1 MSTARWSL
9 DKWHDLFRTLF
20 RPEHVAFF
28 PHKVFRWDAQG
39 IYLDC
44 FFPFPCEHLLGGEA
58 ILGKTV
64 KEVMPKPFGLTIQRA
79 VGLTLRRGHPQ
90 DVQCVFPAG
99 KQSYVASIRLFP
111 YDSEV
116 LGFVTDHDLSGA
128 PVIKVT
134 SDHPSIGFL
143 RRPPGIRPQT
153 AILSRKNMTRLSS

>member
-1 MSTARWSL
+1 VSTARWSL
-9 DKWHDLFRTLF
+9 DKWHDLFQTLF

-58 ILGKTV
+58 ILGETV
-64 KEVMPKPFGLTIQRA
+64 KEVLPKPFGLTIQRA

-116 LGFVTDHDLSGA
+116 LGFVTDHDLSGD

-134 SDHPSIGFL
+134 PGHPSIGFL
-143 RRPPGIRPQT
+143 RRPPGTSQLT
-153 AILSRKNMTRLSS
+153 ASPGRRKTSPRTS

>member
-1 MSTARWSL
+1 MSTVRWSL
-9 DKWHDLFRTLF
+9 DKWHDMFRALF

-44 FFPFPCEHLLGGEA
+44 FFPFPCEHLLGEEA

-64 KEVMPKPFGLTIQRA
+64 KEVLPKPFGLTIQRA
-79 VGLTLRRGHPQ
+79 IGLTLRRGHPQ

-116 LGFVTDHDLSGA
+116 LGFVTDHDLSGE
-128 PVIKVT
+128 PVIRLT
-134 SDHPSIGFL
+134 PDHPSIEFL
-143 RRPPGIRPQT
+143 SRLPGIPSET
-153 AILSRKNMTRLSS
+153 ASLSRKNIIRPRH